1 MRIGPAWPSM
11 ANKSNWQRVDDV
23 TADRASERWFEKGPA
38 VPTRDVETQPNRAPC
53 VNTAPPF
60 RRDDPK

>member
-1 MRIGPAWPSM
+1 MRIGPVWPSM

-38 VPTRDVETQPNRAPC
+38 VPTRDVDAAARSADRVVRPL
-53 VNTAPPF
+53 VS
-60 RRDDPK
+60 